1 MKERTHVYRSLLRR
15 QLFLGC
21 DRELVMML
29 IMLCLLAAFLAADP
43 AGIALSLLCLIAGF
57 AALRAV
63 ALKDPLW
70 RRVYLRA
77 LRYRG
82 VYQAR
87 ADLLAPKVQGE
98 RS

>member
-1 MKERTHVYRSLLRR
+1 MKEKTHVYRSLLRR

-29 IMLCLLAAFLAADP
+29 IMLCLLSAFLSADP
-43 AGIALSLLCLIAGF
+43 LGITLSLVCLAAGF
-57 AALRAV
+57 VALRAV

-70 RRVYLRA
+70 RKVYLRA

-82 VYQAR
+82 TYQAR
-87 ADLLAPKVQGE
+87 GDLLAPKLQGDE
-98 RS
+98 L